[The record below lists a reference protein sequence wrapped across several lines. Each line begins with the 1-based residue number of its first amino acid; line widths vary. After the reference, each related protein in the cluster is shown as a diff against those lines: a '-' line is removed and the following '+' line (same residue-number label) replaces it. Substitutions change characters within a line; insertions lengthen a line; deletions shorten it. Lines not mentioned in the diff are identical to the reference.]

1 MVWDILLQAAVGLLV
16 GAAVGYGVAAIV
28 DALSRAFASLWR
40 GFVASAKAVWSYVS
54 EATEHFYAVVSQIL
68 DNNWSEVQSFI
79 RQEFGYVLNTYLVV
93 LFRQGA
99 EVLVGFVDP
108 QNQQKASAITL
119 GEAPNNVQLPEQGLV
134 TTLDLTR

>member
-1 MVWDILLQAAVGLLV
+1 MVWDILLQAAAGFVF

-28 DALSRAFASLWR
+28 DALSRSFASLWR
-40 GFVASAKAVWSYVS
+40 GFVASAKAIWSYIS

-68 DNNWSEVQSFI
+68 DENWSEVQNYI
-79 RQEFGYVLNTYLVV
+79 RQEFGYVLNSYLVV
-93 LFRQGA
+93 LFRQGTD
-99 EVLVGFVDP
+99 VLVGFLDP

-134 TTLDLTR
+134 TNLTLA

>member
-1 MVWDILLQAAVGLLV
+1 MVWDILLQAAAGLLV

-28 DALSRAFASLWR
+28 DALSRSFAKLWR
-40 GFVASAKAVWSYVS
+40 GFVASAKNIWSYVS

-68 DNNWSEVQSFI
+68 DENWSEVQTYI
-79 RQEFGYVLNTYLVV
+79 RQEFGYTLNSYLVV

-99 EVLVGFVDP
+99 EVLVGFLDP

-134 TTLDLTR
+134 TNLTLA